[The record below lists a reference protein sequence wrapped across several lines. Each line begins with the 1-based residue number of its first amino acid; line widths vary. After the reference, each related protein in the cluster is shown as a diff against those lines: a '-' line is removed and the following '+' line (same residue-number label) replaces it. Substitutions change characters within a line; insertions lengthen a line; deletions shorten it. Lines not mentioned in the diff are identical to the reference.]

1 MASMFATIRKKLPGR
16 KASIFWATVLGTT
29 GFYQYN
35 KHESKKRLDYYC
47 KRAEMV
53 ANETIGALDTPRKVH
68 VYVAIP
74 MGELGTRKAR
84 LHWERYILPVFVAGA
99 LDYEL
104 TLVNDTVIDSD
115 GAGSERVVRGGVH
128 SLVAEE
134 IKERR
139 RKALEEDS
147 EELKLWR
154 TAIEER
160 KKENEER
167 VRRNKAGAFG
177 GGGAQELDIS
187 NWKPEPYPGTMD
199 IVAIGRETWTEVV
212 NGISDGALG
221 SLNCTIP
228 PLVLLDSEEQERKNN
243 AAERKISTDAN
254 SAMESA
260 SPGSPHDEGDADK
273 TELQITDTVG
283 VAVAAAEPETE
294 APAPPPVTV
303 DYDRYTNDASS
314 RAAISGKVPAVA
326 YISHMNI
333 TGWSNV
339 PLRVW
344 NFFHDQ
350 QNVDLYAQQ
359 ALQIVFES
367 TKRAARG
374 VEELADMGKAEEELA
389 GWEGQERIDVVIDP
403 AVAECLQI
411 YDTQNDT
418 APRFPDETRD

>member
-1 MASMFATIRKKLPGR
+1 MAGMFSSIRKKLPGR
-16 KASIFWATVLGTT
+16 NASIFWTTVLGTT

-35 KHESKKRLDYYC
+35 KREGKKRMDYYC

-68 VYVAIP
+68 VYVAVP

-84 LHWERYILPVFVAGA
+84 LHWEEYILPVFVAGA

-104 TLVNDTVIDSD
+104 TLVNDTVTDSD
-115 GAGSERVVRGGVH
+115 GGSERVVRGGVH

-134 IKERR
+134 VKERR
-139 RKALEEDS
+139 RKEMEEDN

-154 TAIEER
+154 TAIDER

-167 VRRNKAGAFG
+167 ARRNRAGASG
-177 GGGAQELDIS
+177 GGGQELDIS

-199 IVAIGRETWTEVV
+199 IVALGRETWVEAI
-212 NGISDGALG
+212 NGINDGAMG
-221 SLNCTIP
+221 SLNYTIP
-228 PLVLLDSEEQERKNN
+228 PLVPLDSEEQERKNN
-243 AAERKISTDAN
+243 AAERKISTDTAVAPT
-254 SAMESA
+254 SPES
-260 SPGSPHDEGDADK
+260 SHDEEAADRSGM
-273 TELQITDTVG
+273 QVTDTAG
-283 VAVAAAEPETE
+283 AAVVSAEPEIA
-294 APAPPPVTV
+294 APQPLPITV
-303 DYDRYTNDASS
+303 DYDRYASDAGNG
-314 RAAISGKVPAVA
+314 AAIPGKIPAVA

-333 TGWSNV
+333 TGWSNL
-339 PLRVW
+339 PLRIW
-344 NFFHDQ
+344 NFFHNQ

-359 ALQIVFES
+359 ALQVVFES

-374 VEELADMGKAEEELA
+374 AEELADMGKAEEEMT
-389 GWEGQERIDVVIDP
+389 GWEGQERIDVVVEP

-418 APRFPDETRD
+418 APRFSEEAHD